1 MGCSLRGS
9 NHYDSMTVIA
19 ALITANL
26 TAHATDSFIVS
37 IRADGTRE
45 ILEEQQTKLVKV
57 EAWRGA
63 MAYWGLARY
72 GNDFKTV
79 DWLRG
84 RARQAGNYL
93 SAQAFADSVANEL
106 SDLFARF
113 QVVRD
118 TDKGLGIHFSAYERI
133 NDYWIPELFL
143 ISNWTDSSYSG
154 VQDRFKAARE
164 TYGTVQGINERPAD
178 HGDKARRMDVHQALQ
193 SGIMFGFN
201 NGDPVLFN
209 PIARAIFAT
218 FQELSRRGQLRG
230 ADYQTHLS
238 LVRRPV
244 EVVSKLL
251 TDLANA
257 NGRLIG
263 GKPHDLAVSHNG
275 EYTSTTGD

>member
-1 MGCSLRGS
+1 
-9 NHYDSMTVIA
+9 MTVIA
-19 ALITANL
+19 ALITSNF

-37 IRADGTRE
+37 LHGDGTRE
-45 ILEEQQTKLVKV
+45 ILEDQQTKLVKV

-63 MAYWGLARY
+63 MAYWGLAQY
-72 GNDFKTV
+72 GNDFKTL

-84 RARQAGNYL
+84 RARQAGNHA
-93 SAQAFADSVANEL
+93 SAQAFADSMAHEL
-106 SDLFARF
+106 SDLFTGFR
-113 QVVRD
+113 VVRH
-118 TDKGLGIHFSAYERI
+118 TDKGLGIHFTAYERI

-154 VQDRFKAARE
+154 VLDSFKATRE
-164 TYGTVQGINERPAD
+164 TYGTLQAINERPAD
-178 HGDKARRMDVHQALQ
+178 HGDQAKRIDVHQALQ
-193 SGIMFGFN
+193 RGIIFGFN

-230 ADYQTHLS
+230 SDSQTHLS

-244 EVVSKLL
+244 KVVSELL
-251 TDLANA
+251 TDLASG

-263 GKPHDLAVSHNG
+263 GKPHDLAISNRG
-275 EYTSTTGD
+275 EYSSSTGD